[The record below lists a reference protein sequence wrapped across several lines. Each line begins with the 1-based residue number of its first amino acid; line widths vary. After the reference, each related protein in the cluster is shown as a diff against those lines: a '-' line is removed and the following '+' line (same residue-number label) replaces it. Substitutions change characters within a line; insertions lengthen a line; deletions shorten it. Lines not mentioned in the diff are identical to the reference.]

1 MTTGNKEARNAQY
14 WAVGYTNGGANETRL
29 GPFAEQSDAIK
40 AGMTEQGKTRGFT
53 LSGVVDESGKYVYSN
68 AKACNA
74 KFKVGDRVRVR
85 QEAADVI
92 ENPALARKTGKVI
105 RVLPG
110 GYYEVDGELG
120 ATGLE
125 LSDAELISANSA
137 LNAKFK
143 VGDKVISKSR
153 KYLGPA
159 KITDET
165 DDEYVVKF
173 DNGMRDMLEKDD
185 VVAANAA
192 LNAKF
197 NVGDK
202 VKFWVFDKK
211 ADGTVKKVV
220 GEKVTVDDGKG
231 NEVEFP
237 AKDLEVWNA
246 GSGRVKG
253 FFVWFSPRSGL
264 AAKAA
269 DDIVRKVSGA
279 KTRGANIIEVGDE
292 ASAQKVY
299 DLFRKAKVPAKDL
312 NVGYNS
318 CVASANSVVAN
329 AMAAN
334 GNKVACNIQSEYE
347 ITYKDGFKEWRESYG
362 GRDLWRQTYTMRQIH
377 GDPVKFKTDDGKEV
391 PLREVMG
398 NSEGAVANAGGD
410 TKIGSV
416 DIYAH
421 DDGSY
426 SYVLAWHG
434 DEGSMSGHGDK
445 ARVVAKVKKDI
456 STLRA
461 KIADLEKVAA
471 YFQGIK

>member
-1 MTTGNKEARNAQY
+1 MATGNKKACNAQY
-14 WAVGYTNGGANETRL
+14 WAVGYTNGGANEERL
-29 GPFAEQSDAIK
+29 GPFTEQSDAIK
-40 AGMTEQGKTRGFT
+40 AGMVEQGKTRGFT

-68 AKACNA
+68 AKAC
-74 KFKVGDRVRVR
+74 
-85 QEAADVI
+85 
-92 ENPALARKTGKVI
+92 
-105 RVLPG
+105 
-110 GYYEVDGELG
+110 
-120 ATGLE
+120 
-125 LSDAELISANSA
+125 
-137 LNAKFK
+137 NAKFK

-185 VVAANAA
+185 VVAANSA

-197 NVGDK
+197 KVGDK

-211 ADGTVKKVV
+211 ADGTVKKVS

-246 GSGRVKG
+246 GDGRVKG
-253 FFVWFSPRSGL
+253 YFVWFSPRSGL

-318 CVASANSVVAN
+318 CAPSTNSVVAN

-334 GNKVACNIQSEYE
+334 GKKVACNIQSEYFV
-347 ITYKDGFKEWRESYG
+347 TFKDGFRQWYESYG
-362 GRDLWRQTYTMRQIH
+362 GRDLWRKTYTMRQLH
-377 GDPVKFKTDDGKEV
+377 GDPVKFETVDGKEV

-398 NSEGAVANAGGD
+398 NSEGAVARNSEAYDVAYKAGNLFKD
-410 TKIGSV
+410 A
-416 DIYAH
+416 YEA
-421 DDGSY
+421 
-426 SYVLAWHG
+426 LAGCEHYL
-434 DEGSMSGHGDK
+434 E
-445 ARVVAKVKKDI
+445 RL
-456 STLRA
+456 STLGMPNDVKGNDA
-461 KIADLEKVAA
+461 KTAAWAKDKLRKVSDLKSKLD
-471 YFQGIK
+471 QGRL